1 MTVPDHLNALAEF
14 RFSLSNG
21 LLLDRALL
29 RQSSDDSGLGGSA
42 GRTRAMM
49 QAYRR
54 FLALAADAPDGV
66 LTVSAP
72 LANLHARY
80 MHAAQSAEAL
90 ETLLGRPVILRRAR
104 RLPLRDP
111 AYEEGLARYRAAFGE
126 DPHPRIAPSQR
137 RRLVT
142 GLLRGVF
149 ALGILSGIGTTVV
162 KPEDPAFLVA
172 SLVALAVGAVSVFGL
187 DPWHVPRSD

>member
-1 MTVPDHLNALAEF
+1 MTVPDHLDALGEF
-14 RFSLSNG
+14 RFPLSNG
-21 LLLDRALL
+21 QLLDRALQ

-54 FLALAADAPDGV
+54 FLALAADAPDGA

-72 LANLHARY
+72 LANLHVRY
-80 MHAAQSAEAL
+80 MRLAQSPGVL
-90 ETLLGRPVILRRAR
+90 DDLLGRPVALRRAR

-137 RRLVT
+137 RRVVT
-142 GLLRGVF
+142 GLLRAGF
-149 ALGILSGIGTTVV
+149 PLGILGGIGTTVV

-172 SLVALAVGAVSVFGL
+172 SVVALVVGAVSVFGL